1 MSLLFLAVVRE
12 LYLDTDRPVDLSNI
26 NFDQFELED
35 VEDEELKLQ
44 GNMAFVFSQTLNY
57 ASSLI
62 GFVAIHRAFNGST
75 EWFDLRD
82 RLHQERVQRLPFRVL
97 S

>member
-1 MSLLFLAVVRE
+1 MIRE
-12 LYLDTDRPVDLSNI
+12 LYLDADRPVDLSNI
-26 NFDQFELED
+26 NFDQFELEE
-35 VEDEELKLQ
+35 VENEEQKLQ

-62 GFVAIHRAFNGST
+62 RFLHVNYASNVST
-75 EWFDLRD
+75 DLFDLRD
-82 RLHQERVQRLPFRVL
+82 RLLQERVQRLSFMIL